1 MTREEES
8 VAAIILFSQSRLK
21 WRTTMKQQSTTTK
34 QLATHQRPT
43 TNFFTQGQE
52 STTKAH
58 THTQKKKER
67 KKAMSPQK
75 GNTHARALRKK
86 EGDGDA

>member
-8 VAAIILFSQSRLK
+8 VAAIILFSQFRLK
-21 WRTTMKQQSTTTK
+21 WRTYVLWNNGAQQPSS
-34 QLATHQRPT
+34 LEHQRPT
-43 TNFFTQGQE
+43 TNFFTQGREE

-58 THTQKKKER
+58 THTHTKK

>member
-8 VAAIILFSQSRLK
+8 VAAIILFSQFRLK
-21 WRTTMKQQSTTTK
+21 WRTNYETTEHNNQAAWNTND
-34 QLATHQRPT
+34 QRPT
-43 TNFFTQGQE
+43 FSLKDRSPQQKLT
-52 STTKAH
+52 H
-58 THTQKKKER
+58 THKK

>member
-1 MTREEES
+1 MEHNNQ
-8 VAAIILFSQSRLK
+8 AA
-21 WRTTMKQQSTTTK
+21 WNTND
-34 QLATHQRPT
+34 QRPT
-43 TNFFTQGQE
+43 FSLKDGRSPQQKRT
-52 STTKAH
+52 H
-58 THTQKKKER
+58 THTKKK

>member
-8 VAAIILFSQSRLK
+8 VAAIILFSQFRLK
-21 WRTTMKQQSTTTK
+21 WRTMKQRSTTTK
-34 QLATHQRPT
+34 QLGTPT
-43 TNFFTQGQE
+43 TNDQLFHSRTGVHNK
-52 STTKAH
+52 SAH
-58 THTQKKKER
+58 THTKK

>member
-34 QLATHQRPT
+34 QLGTPT
-43 TNFFTQGQE
+43 TNDQRFHSRTGVHNK
-52 STTKAH
+52 SAH
-58 THTQKKKER
+58 THTQK

>member
-8 VAAIILFSQSRLK
+8 VAAIILFSQFRLK
-21 WRTTMKQQSTTTK
+21 WRTYVLWNNGAQQPSS
-34 QLATHQRPT
+34 LEHQRPT

-58 THTQKKKER
+58 THTHKK